1 MLTKRAKHDIS
12 QLWCVWIEWYSYIHL
27 SQDIKPN
34 RELRRE
40 APQLSI
46 GFDVCPNITDSLLTI
61 AIKPILYLYNCKL

>member
-1 MLTKRAKHDIS
+1 MAAPFLNLKTLTRFS
-12 QLWCVWIEWYSYIHL
+12 FYSYIHL

-46 GFDVCPNITDSLLTI
+46 GFDFCPNITDYS
-61 AIKPILYLYNCKL
+61 YS

>member
-1 MLTKRAKHDIS
+1 MRI
-12 QLWCVWIEWYSYIHL
+12 YSYIHF

-46 GFDVCPNITDSLLTI
+46 GFDVCPNITEYSHMR
-61 AIKPILYLYNCKL
+61 ILNDRNE

>member
-1 MLTKRAKHDIS
+1 MQD
-12 QLWCVWIEWYSYIHL
+12 SYIHL

-46 GFDVCPNITDSLLTI
+46 GLPRRGATLRAFLATCMRSLRSQG
-61 AIKPILYLYNCKL
+61 